1 VSITAT
7 LIIQII
13 VLLIL
18 VGVTMKYIWPPIT
31 AALDERAQKVAEG
44 LSAADKARSELAS
57 ANKRIEDELAKARN
71 DAATRLANAER
82 MALQI
87 VEDAKAKAAD
97 EGAKI
102 VAQAQAEAQ
111 QEATKAREALRDQV
125 AALAVKGAEQILRR
139 EVSPAVH
146 AELLNRLQTELLAMA
161 EPSTIARPYAAA
173 LFQAST
179 AADGAQLVAQLDTL
193 AGIAAD
199 AGLRQFAAD
208 PRVSD
213 EQVFG
218 VVTGIAGADLNPK
231 LRNLLSTVIDN
242 GRLSVLPE
250 IASQFR
256 TLVNDRGG
264 IADAQVVSAFPLDAG
279 QQASLAKVLEKRFGR
294 QLKVAVAV
302 DPTLIGGVRVT
313 VGDEVL
319 DTSVV
324 ARLEQMRA
332 ALTH

>member
-1 VSITAT
+1 
-7 LIIQII
+7 
-13 VLLIL
+13 
-18 VGVTMKYIWPPIT
+18 
-31 AALDERAQKVAEG
+31 
-44 LSAADKARSELAS
+44 
-57 ANKRIEDELAKARN
+57 
-71 DAATRLANAER
+71 
-82 MALQI
+82 
-87 VEDAKAKAAD
+87 
-97 EGAKI
+97 
-102 VAQAQAEAQ
+102 
-111 QEATKAREALRDQV
+111 
-125 AALAVKGAEQILRR
+125 
-139 EVSPAVH
+139 
-146 AELLNRLQTELLAMA
+146 MA

-179 AADGAQLVAQLDTL
+179 SADGAQLVAQLDAL

-199 AGLRQFAAD
+199 AGLRQFAGD
-208 PRVSD
+208 PKVTD

-218 VVTGIAGADLNPK
+218 VVTGIAGNDLSPK

-250 IASQFR
+250 IAAQFR

-264 IADAQVVSAFPLDAG
+264 IADAQVVSAFPLDAA
-279 QQASLAKVLEKRFGR
+279 QQADLAKVLEKRFGR
-294 QLKVAVAV
+294 QLKISVSV
-302 DPTLIGGVRVT
+302 DSSLIGGVRVT

>member
-1 VSITAT
+1 
-7 LIIQII
+7 
-13 VLLIL
+13 
-18 VGVTMKYIWPPIT
+18 
-31 AALDERAQKVAEG
+31 
-44 LSAADKARSELAS
+44 
-57 ANKRIEDELAKARN
+57 
-71 DAATRLANAER
+71 
-82 MALQI
+82 
-87 VEDAKAKAAD
+87 
-97 EGAKI
+97 
-102 VAQAQAEAQ
+102 
-111 QEATKAREALRDQV
+111 
-125 AALAVKGAEQILRR
+125 
-139 EVSPAVH
+139 
-146 AELLNRLQTELLAMA
+146 MA

-179 AADGAQLVAQLDTL
+179 AADGAQLLAQLDTL

-218 VVTGIAGADLNPK
+218 VVTGIAGTDLSPK

-242 GRLSVLPE
+242 GRLAVLPE

-264 IADAQVVSAFPLDAG
+264 VAVAQVVSAFPLDAA

-294 QLKVAVAV
+294 QLKVSVAV
-302 DPTLIGGVRVT
+302 DPSLIGGVRVT

>member
-1 VSITAT
+1 
-7 LIIQII
+7 
-13 VLLIL
+13 
-18 VGVTMKYIWPPIT
+18 
-31 AALDERAQKVAEG
+31 
-44 LSAADKARSELAS
+44 
-57 ANKRIEDELAKARN
+57 
-71 DAATRLANAER
+71 
-82 MALQI
+82 
-87 VEDAKAKAAD
+87 
-97 EGAKI
+97 
-102 VAQAQAEAQ
+102 
-111 QEATKAREALRDQV
+111 
-125 AALAVKGAEQILRR
+125 
-139 EVSPAVH
+139 
-146 AELLNRLQTELLAMA
+146 MA

-173 LFQAST
+173 LFQATT

-193 AGIAAD
+193 AGIAGD

-208 PRVSD
+208 PKVSD

-218 VVTGIAGADLNPK
+218 VVTGIAGNDLSPK

-256 TLVNDRGG
+256 SLVNDRGG
-264 IADAQVVSAFPLDAG
+264 IADAQVVSAFPLDAN

-294 QLKVAVAV
+294 QLKVSVTV
-302 DPTLIGGVRVT
+302 DATLIGGVRVT

>member
-1 VSITAT
+1 
-7 LIIQII
+7 
-13 VLLIL
+13 
-18 VGVTMKYIWPPIT
+18 
-31 AALDERAQKVAEG
+31 
-44 LSAADKARSELAS
+44 
-57 ANKRIEDELAKARN
+57 
-71 DAATRLANAER
+71 
-82 MALQI
+82 
-87 VEDAKAKAAD
+87 
-97 EGAKI
+97 
-102 VAQAQAEAQ
+102 
-111 QEATKAREALRDQV
+111 
-125 AALAVKGAEQILRR
+125 
-139 EVSPAVH
+139 
-146 AELLNRLQTELLAMA
+146 MA

-179 AADGAQLVAQLDTL
+179 PADGTQLVAQLDSL

-208 PRVSD
+208 PKVSD

-218 VVTGIAGADLNPK
+218 VVTGIAGADLSPK

-264 IADAQVVSAFPLDAG
+264 VADAQVVSAFPLDAA
-279 QQASLAKVLEKRFGR
+279 QQADLAKVLEKRFGR
-294 QLKVAVAV
+294 QLKIAVAV
-302 DPTLIGGVRVT
+302 DSSLIGGVRVT

-332 ALTH
+332 ALMH

>member
-1 VSITAT
+1 
-7 LIIQII
+7 
-13 VLLIL
+13 
-18 VGVTMKYIWPPIT
+18 
-31 AALDERAQKVAEG
+31 
-44 LSAADKARSELAS
+44 
-57 ANKRIEDELAKARN
+57 
-71 DAATRLANAER
+71 
-82 MALQI
+82 
-87 VEDAKAKAAD
+87 
-97 EGAKI
+97 
-102 VAQAQAEAQ
+102 
-111 QEATKAREALRDQV
+111 
-125 AALAVKGAEQILRR
+125 
-139 EVSPAVH
+139 
-146 AELLNRLQTELLAMA
+146 MA

-179 AADGAQLVAQLDTL
+179 AADGAQLVSQLDAL
-193 AGIAAD
+193 ASIAGD

-208 PRVSD
+208 PKVSD

-218 VVTGIAGADLNPK
+218 VVSGIAGNDLSPK

-264 IADAQVVSAFPLDAG
+264 VADAQVVSAFPLDAG

-294 QLKVAVAV
+294 QLKVAVTV
-302 DPTLIGGVRVT
+302 DASLIGGVRVT

-324 ARLEQMRA
+324 ARLEQMRV

>member
-1 VSITAT
+1 
-7 LIIQII
+7 
-13 VLLIL
+13 
-18 VGVTMKYIWPPIT
+18 
-31 AALDERAQKVAEG
+31 
-44 LSAADKARSELAS
+44 
-57 ANKRIEDELAKARN
+57 
-71 DAATRLANAER
+71 
-82 MALQI
+82 
-87 VEDAKAKAAD
+87 
-97 EGAKI
+97 
-102 VAQAQAEAQ
+102 
-111 QEATKAREALRDQV
+111 
-125 AALAVKGAEQILRR
+125 
-139 EVSPAVH
+139 
-146 AELLNRLQTELLAMA
+146 MA

-193 AGIAAD
+193 AGIARD
-199 AGLRQFAAD
+199 PGLRQFAAD
-208 PRVSD
+208 PKVSD

-218 VVTGIAGADLNPK
+218 VVTGIAGSDLSPK
-231 LRNLLSTVIDN
+231 LRNLLSTVINN

-256 TLVNDRGG
+256 MLVNERGG
-264 IADAQVVSAFPLDAG
+264 IADAQVVSAFPLDAN
-279 QQASLAKVLEKRFGR
+279 QQAGLAKVLEKRFGR
-294 QLKVAVAV
+294 QLKVAVTV